1 MGSHLPRT
9 NPLNSATNLKQMPPL
24 PLAIESAYQGSVA
37 SLLLRH
43 R

>member
-9 NPLNSATNLKQMPPL
+9 NPLNSATNLKQMPP
-24 PLAIESAYQGSVA
+24 PLAIERTYRGAVA
-37 SLLLRH
+37 SLLLRY